1 MINLNQSRSL
11 GKLWTVPFFDN
22 ALKTFIFKLH
32 NNTLGYNYTVSKFVR
47 HHPDTCTFCD
57 IRETDDEVRETPIHL
72 FFQCAS
78 AEPIVENIFRW
89 ALEEEYNIM
98 TRMDYFG
105 GFEGEN
111 KNRNNSLNILGITV
125 KKYLWD
131 CKHFKKLLTI
141 EESRAYTKKNIKNW
155 YDCAS
160 KFSEMWERSGLRI
173 RF

>member
-1 MINLNQSRSL
+1 
-11 GKLWTVPFFDN
+11 
-22 ALKTFIFKLH
+22 
-32 NNTLGYNYTVSKFVR
+32 
-47 HHPDTCTFCD
+47 
-57 IRETDDEVRETPIHL
+57 
-72 FFQCAS
+72 
-78 AEPIVENIFRW
+78 
-89 ALEEEYNIM
+89 M

-111 KNRNNSLNILGITV
+111 KYRNNSLNILGITV